1 MEAVATETN
10 AFLDWFQTWGQVAYI
25 GIQVAYWVIVAWAAV
40 YASHQAKRFVD
51 HKLGVMPKVKA
62 ASAVAVDEF
71 VD

>member
-10 AFLDWFQTWGQVAYI
+10 AFLDWFQTWG
-25 GIQVAYWVIVAWAAV
+25 QVAYWVIVAWAAV